1 MTLFDWLKELT
12 GKKRDWDSFSD
23 KERESFNP
31 YMINRFLSMHEPFIE
46 LVNYVQ
52 TIPYTEKQK
61 YYTVYCQLLPKKNV
75 WLKYIK
81 SKIKSNP
88 KEIKEYISRYYQCSL
103 DEANEYII
111 LLGKEGVNNIFTKMG
126 IEDKE
131 KKSLTK
137 KIV

>member
-31 YMINRFLSMHEPFIE
+31 YMVNRFLSMHQPFIE

-52 TIPYTEKQK
+52 TIPYTDKEK
-61 YYTVYCQLLPKKNV
+61 YYTVYCQLLPKQNV

-81 SKIKSNP
+81 SKMKQPTTELVEALSKIYECSTREAANAV
-88 KEIKEYISRYYQCSL
+88 ISL
-103 DEANEYII
+103 DNEDLEDI
-111 LLGKEGVNNIFTKMG
+111 LYKAGYQSTEVAKMF
-126 IEDKE
+126 K
-131 KKSLTK
+131 
-137 KIV
+137 

>member
-31 YMINRFLSMHEPFIE
+31 YMVNRFLSMHEPFVE

-81 SKIKSNP
+81 SKMKQPTKELVSAIAQIMECSQREAVNAVITLDNDHLEEVLYRAGYQSN
-88 KEIKEYISRYYQCSL
+88 E
-103 DEANEYII
+103 
-111 LLGKEGVNNIFTKMG
+111 VVKMF
-126 IEDKE
+126 K
-131 KKSLTK
+131 
-137 KIV
+137 

>member
-31 YMINRFLSMHEPFIE
+31 YMVNRFLSMHEPFVE

-61 YYTVYCQLLPKKNV
+61 YYTVYCKLLPKQNV

-81 SKIKSNP
+81 SKMKQPTVELVSALADIMKC
-88 KEIKEYISRYYQCSL
+88 SRREAANAVMILDNDHLEEVLYKAGYQ
-103 DEANEYII
+103 
-111 LLGKEGVNNIFTKMG
+111 
-126 IEDKE
+126 DKE
-131 KKSLTK
+131 VAKMFK
-137 KIV
+137 

>member
-31 YMINRFLSMHEPFIE
+31 YMVNRFLSMHQPFVE

-52 TIPYTEKQK
+52 TIPYTEKKK
-61 YYTVYCQLLPKKNV
+61 YYTVYCELLPKQNV

-81 SKIKSNP
+81 STMKQPTTELVSAIA
-88 KEIKEYISRYYQCSL
+88 EIMECSRSEAANAVMILDNDHLEEVLYKAGYQSS
-103 DEANEYII
+103 EVA
-111 LLGKEGVNNIFTKMG
+111 KMF
-126 IEDKE
+126 K
-131 KKSLTK
+131 
-137 KIV
+137 

>member
-31 YMINRFLSMHEPFIE
+31 YMVNRFLSMHHPFVE

-52 TIPYTEKQK
+52 PIPYTDKKK
-61 YYTVYCQLLPKKNV
+61 YYTVYCGLLPKQNV

-81 SKIKSNP
+81 SSMKQPSKKLLDTIASLYEVSTKQAADWVDILDKKYIKEALQQQGLQ
-88 KEIKEYISRYYQCSL
+88 KDEIKEL
-103 DEANEYII
+103 F
-111 LLGKEGVNNIFTKMG
+111 K
-126 IEDKE
+126 
-131 KKSLTK
+131 
-137 KIV
+137 

>member
-12 GKKRDWDSFSD
+12 SKKRDWDSFSD

-81 SKIKSNP
+81 SKMKQPTIELISAIA
-88 KEIKEYISRYYQCSL
+88 EIMECSRREAANAVMVLDNDHLEEVLYKAGYQ
-103 DEANEYII
+103 
-111 LLGKEGVNNIFTKMG
+111 
-126 IEDKE
+126 DKE
-131 KKSLTK
+131 VAKMFK
-137 KIV
+137 

>member
-31 YMINRFLSMHEPFIE
+31 YMVNRFLSMHQPFVE

-52 TIPYTEKQK
+52 TIPYTNKKK
-61 YYTVYCQLLPKKNV
+61 YYTVYCGLLPKQNV

-81 SKIKSNP
+81 PKMKQPNKKLLDTIASLYEVSTKQAVDWVSILDKKYIKEALQQQGLQ
-88 KEIKEYISRYYQCSL
+88 KDEIKEL
-103 DEANEYII
+103 F
-111 LLGKEGVNNIFTKMG
+111 K
-126 IEDKE
+126 
-131 KKSLTK
+131 
-137 KIV
+137 

>member
-31 YMINRFLSMHEPFIE
+31 YMVNRFLSMHEPFIE

-52 TIPYTEKQK
+52 TIPYTEKKK

-81 SKIKSNP
+81 SKMKQP
-88 KEIKEYISRYYQCSL
+88 TKELVSAIAQIMECSYREATNAVITLDNDHLEEVLYKAGYQA
-103 DEANEYII
+103 DEIA
-111 LLGKEGVNNIFTKMG
+111 KMF
-126 IEDKE
+126 K
-131 KKSLTK
+131 
-137 KIV
+137 

>member
-31 YMINRFLSMHEPFIE
+31 YMINRFLSMHEPFVE

-61 YYTVYCQLLPKKNV
+61 YYTVYCQLLPKKNI

-81 SKIKSNP
+81 SKMKQPTKELVQAIAQIMECSHREAVNAVITLDNDHLEEVLYKAGYQSTEVIKMF
-88 KEIKEYISRYYQCSL
+88 K
-103 DEANEYII
+103 
-111 LLGKEGVNNIFTKMG
+111 
-126 IEDKE
+126 
-131 KKSLTK
+131 
-137 KIV
+137 

>member
-31 YMINRFLSMHEPFIE
+31 YMVNRFLSMHKPFIE

-52 TIPYTEKQK
+52 TIPYTDKKK
-61 YYTVYCQLLPKKNV
+61 YYTVYCGLLPKQNV

-81 SKIKSNP
+81 STMKQPTTELVTAIANIM
-88 KEIKEYISRYYQCSL
+88 ECSRREAANAVVILDNEHLEEVLYKAGYQ
-103 DEANEYII
+103 DKDI
-111 LLGKEGVNNIFTKMG
+111 VKMF
-126 IEDKE
+126 K
-131 KKSLTK
+131 
-137 KIV
+137 

>member
-31 YMINRFLSMHEPFIE
+31 YMVNRFLSMHEPFVE

-81 SKIKSNP
+81 SKMKQP
-88 KEIKEYISRYYQCSL
+88 TKELVQAIAQIMECSQREAVNAVITLDNDHLEEVLYKAGYQST
-103 DEANEYII
+103 E
-111 LLGKEGVNNIFTKMG
+111 VVKMF
-126 IEDKE
+126 K
-131 KKSLTK
+131 
-137 KIV
+137 

>member
-31 YMINRFLSMHEPFIE
+31 YMVNRFLSMHQPFVE

-52 TIPYTEKQK
+52 TIPYTNKKQ
-61 YYTVYCQLLPKKNV
+61 YYTVYCGLLPKQNV

-81 SKIKSNP
+81 PKMKQPNKKLLDTIASLYEVSTKQASDWVGILDKKYIKEALQQQGLQ
-88 KEIKEYISRYYQCSL
+88 KDEIKEL
-103 DEANEYII
+103 F
-111 LLGKEGVNNIFTKMG
+111 K
-126 IEDKE
+126 
-131 KKSLTK
+131 
-137 KIV
+137 

>member
-31 YMINRFLSMHEPFIE
+31 YMVNRFLSMHEPFVE

-52 TIPYTEKQK
+52 TVSYTDKKK
-61 YYTVYCQLLPKKNV
+61 YYTVYCGLLPKQNV

-81 SKIKSNP
+81 SKMKQP
-88 KEIKEYISRYYQCSL
+88 KIELVEALSKIYECSTREAANMVIVLDNDDLEDLLYKAGYQST
-103 DEANEYII
+103 EVA
-111 LLGKEGVNNIFTKMG
+111 KMF
-126 IEDKE
+126 K
-131 KKSLTK
+131 
-137 KIV
+137 